1 MARRKPAH
9 PPAPETEEADFET
22 SLARL
27 QELVQRLEDGEVS
40 LEESVQAYAEGV
52 ELARRCFGKL
62 RAAEETIQ
70 RLTETQQG
78 FLLEDSD
85 LEDED

>member
-1 MARRKPAH
+1 V
-9 PPAPETEEADFET
+9 DFEA

-52 ELARRCFGKL
+52 ELARRCFTRL
-62 RAAEETIQ
+62 RDAEETIQ

-78 FLLEDSD
+78 FQLEDDD
-85 LEDED
+85 LEDEG